1 MIQIAPSIL
10 AADFAALGAAIA
22 AAEAGGA
29 DLIHVD
35 VMDGHFVP
43 NITIG
48 VPVVRSLKKVA
59 RVPLDV
65 HLMIQDPDRFAED
78 FVTAGADRLSV
89 HVEVLPHLHR
99 SIHYIKSL
107 GAKAGVAINPSTP
120 VSALE
125 EIAGDVDHVLVMS
138 VNPGFGGQ
146 TFIPRSESK
155 IQAIRA
161 LLDRAGNPAPIEVDG
176 GVDAT
181 NAARLIAAGASILVA
196 GNAIFAAPDPAAA
209 TRQLRAAASAAIAAR

>member
-1 MIQIAPSIL
+1 MTIQLAPSIL
-10 AADFAALGAAIA
+10 SADFATLGSAVAAV
-22 AAEAGGA
+22 EAGGA

-48 VPVVRSLKKVA
+48 VPVVRSLKRVA
-59 RVPLDV
+59 TRPLDV
-65 HLMIQDPDRFAED
+65 HLMIEDPDRYIEA
-78 FVTAGADRLSV
+78 FVQAGAAMVSV

-99 SIHYIKSL
+99 TIHYIKSL
-107 GAKAGVAINPSTP
+107 GARAGVAINPSTP
-120 VSALE
+120 VSSLE

-155 IQAIRA
+155 IQAVRA
-161 LLDRAGNPAPIEVDG
+161 LLDRAGSRAPIEVDG
-176 GVDAT
+176 GVDHG
-181 NAARLIAAGASILVA
+181 NIARLVAAGASIFVA
-196 GNAIFAAPDPAAA
+196 GNAIFGAADPAEA
-209 TRQLRAAASAAIAAR
+209 TRQLRAAAVPAAVR